1 MFRIQDTVFYNIE
14 KSLKGIVQRILSG
27 VDTMLK

>member
-1 MFRIQDTVFYNIE
+1 MLKLSA
-14 KSLKGIVQRILSG
+14 KSEELLPPDLKGIVQRIISG